1 MRPRSAILI
10 AAALLYIISAY
21 VPFGHEAL
29 YPLTLFTTW
38 VHEMGHGLT
47 ALVLGGHFDHLEIYG
62 NAGGLAFC
70 YARLGWPEALV
81 SAGGLLAPPLVGAS
95 ILAIVHGPRRARIC
109 LALLAAALI
118 ASMAVYVRTPVGI
131 ASMTVVALALG
142 YAAWRAAPD
151 HRVVIAQVLAVVLAL
166 DTLTRMIGYAFMSHV
181 KLNGQ
186 NDRSDAG
193 NIADNLGGPVFVWGI
208 VITVLALAM
217 LGAGLWWA
225 WRRPTA
231 QRGFLRSSSSARR
244 RASSASKPESLGS

>member
-10 AAALLYIISAY
+10 AAALLYIVAAY

-47 ALVLGGHFDHLEIYG
+47 ALVLGGRFDHLEIYG
-62 NAGGLAFC
+62 NAGGLA
-70 YARLGWPEALV
+70 YAFAKPGWPEALV
-81 SAGGLLAPPLVGAS
+81 AAGGLLAPPLVGAL
-95 ILAIVHGPRRARIC
+95 ILAIVHGPRRARTC
-109 LALLAAALI
+109 LALLAAALV

-131 ASMTVVALALG
+131 ISMTAVALGLG
-142 YAAWRAAPD
+142 FAAWRAAPD
-151 HRVVIAQVLAVVLAL
+151 HRVIVAQVLAVVLAL
-166 DTLTRMIGYAFMSHV
+166 DTVTRMIGYVFMSHV
-181 KLNGQ
+181 ELNGQ

-225 WRRPTA
+225 WRRPA
-231 QRGFLRSSSSARR
+231 SDASRSR
-244 RASSASKPESLGS
+244 

>member
-10 AAALLYIISAY
+10 AAALLYIIAAY

-47 ALVLGGHFDHLEIYG
+47 ALALGGHFDHLEIYS
-62 NAGGLAFC
+62 NAGGLA
-70 YARLGWPEALV
+70 YAFAKSGWQEALV
-81 SAGGLLAPPLVGAS
+81 AAGGLLAPPLVGAL
-95 ILAIVHGPRRARIC
+95 ILSIVHGPRRARTC
-109 LALLAAALI
+109 LALLAAALV

-131 ASMTVVALALG
+131 ISMTVVALALG
-142 YAAWRAAPD
+142 FAAWRAAPE
-151 HRVVIAQVLAVVLAL
+151 HRVIVAQVLAVVLAL
-166 DTLTRMIGYAFMSHV
+166 DTVTRMIGYAFMSHV
-181 KLNGQ
+181 ELNGQ

-225 WRRPTA
+225 WRRPA
-231 QRGFLRSSSSARR
+231 SDASRSR
-244 RASSASKPESLGS
+244 